1 MPAPGCESFPPVTHS
16 PLIPHSFPIHS
27 FHSDARDRNVCVCIV
42 CFPVFFS
49 VPCTRTK
56 LRNISVIL
64 SLNDSRILFNV
75 IRSPDFL
82 PIVLNKT
89 ILITYNQG
97 HFINMLSNHLLCCSL
112 PFVMRVTLLDHPLE
126 TSIICLHSNYP
137 LICLNIFVT
146 TTSKFNQ

>member
-1 MPAPGCESFPPVTHS
+1 MRIISTC
-16 PLIPHSFPIHS
+16 HSFPTHSSLNSHS
-27 FHSDARDRNVCVCIV
+27 FLSFSHKRQKCLRLYPRI

-97 HFINMLSNHLLCCSL
+97 HFINMLSNDLLCCSL